1 MRKRLVACLIF
12 GLTGLGAALP
22 IGDHLG
28 IGPVPALIGGSL
40 AGVLIGYLVSV
51 FLDIFLSN
59 STSEIEN

>member
-1 MRKRLVACLIF
+1 MRKRLLACLIF
-12 GLTGLGAALP
+12 GATGLAAALP
-22 IGDHLG
+22 VGDHLG
-28 IGPVPALIGGSL
+28 LGLVASLTGGLL

>member
-1 MRKRLVACLIF
+1 MRKRLLACLIF
-12 GLTGLGAALP
+12 GATGIAAALP

-28 IGPVPALIGGSL
+28 ISMVPSLIGGLL
-40 AGVLIGYLVSV
+40 AGVFIGYLVSV